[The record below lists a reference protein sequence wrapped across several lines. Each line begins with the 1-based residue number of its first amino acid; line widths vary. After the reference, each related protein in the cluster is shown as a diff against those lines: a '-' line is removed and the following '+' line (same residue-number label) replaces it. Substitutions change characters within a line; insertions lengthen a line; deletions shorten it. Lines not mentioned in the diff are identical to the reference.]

1 MTIQELAEIEAAN
14 SKILARARTKSDK
27 VVDDF
32 TFMSVNEKIASRA
45 RTDKSDI
52 ISSIEVALE
61 DRLVSARAKAG
72 KPNTQ
77 QQLAGVDSIVQSLNT
92 RISARTKSDQPATAK
107 IASIA
112 TKTGETD
119 QVTIG
124 EDYSM
129 SFDF

>member
-45 RTDKSDI
+45 RKSDI

-72 KPNTQ
+72 KPSTQ
-77 QQLAGVDSIVQSLNT
+77 QQQTGADSIIQSLNT
-92 RISARTKSDQPATAK
+92 RISARTKSDKLATAK

-112 TKTGETD
+112 TKTGEID

-124 EDYSM
+124 EE
-129 SFDF
+129 